1 MTMKKT
7 AIVTDSSSGVE
18 KDYAEE
24 HDVFVLPMSV
34 IIDGVAYRDGVDATT
49 EEIYDMLKQSGEGAK
64 TSQPTIGEFM
74 EIYEKIEADDSFDS
88 VIAIHASSE
97 LTGTYQSSLSASEN
111 IDKPLHVIDSRI
123 GSYPMKQMVE
133 HAVESKESD
142 KGIEEVVK
150 EIQSMTD
157 RAQLYLL
164 PKSFNQMRKSGRVSA
179 SQSMLASVLN
189 IHLKLEFDD
198 GKVVIGEKLR
208 TKKKIINNVMEKL
221 EEYVREKSVSTIAI
235 VYAGGI
241 DLTEEW
247 RKRLETRLPDVKLVI
262 EPLVTVAGVHTGHGT
277 IGFGFTKGR

>member
-1 MTMKKT
+1 MKKT

-18 KDYAEE
+18 KEYAEE

-74 EIYEKIEADDSFDS
+74 EIYEKIEMDDSFDS
-88 VIAIHASSE
+88 IIAIHASSE

-111 IDKPLHVIDSRI
+111 IDKPVHVIDSRI

-133 HAVESKESD
+133 HAVDSKGSD

-150 EIQSMTD
+150 EIQGMTD
-157 RAQLYLL
+157 HTQLYLL

-198 GKVVIGEKLR
+198 GRVVIGEKIR

-221 EEYVREKSVSTIAI
+221 EEYVKEKSVSTIAI

-247 RKRLETRLPDVKLVI
+247 KERLETHLPDVKLVI
-262 EPLVTVAGVHTGHGT
+262 EPLVTVAGVHAGHGT